1 MVVKDFF
8 YFKNHCAAAI
18 EIQPLLKFKN
28 IFNSSW
34 KCITIEITHVNGG

>member
-8 YFKNHCAAAI
+8 HSKNHCAAAI

-28 IFNSSW
+28 MF
-34 KCITIEITHVNGG
+34 

>member
-8 YFKNHCAAAI
+8 HSKNYCAAAI

-28 IFNSSW
+28 IFNSS
-34 KCITIEITHVNGG
+34 TIEITYKNGG

>member
-8 YFKNHCAAAI
+8 HSKNYCAAAI
-18 EIQPLLKFKN
+18 EIQPLFKFKN

-34 KCITIEITHVNGG
+34 KCITIEIT

>member
-28 IFNSSW
+28 IFLIAVGNALLLR
-34 KCITIEITHVNGG
+34 